1 MASLDADRAKSP
13 ATCDSTDEDLHMRV
27 LAWRAFNVDGFIP
40 TSFGCKWSQWSY
52 AGRKRIWVV
61 RIANRSVKVDHSLDG
76 TRVRQLSQPR
86 TQAGSAQGSTH
97 R

>member
-1 MASLDADRAKSP
+1 MASLDAGRAKSP
-13 ATCDSTDEDLHMRV
+13 GTCDSTDEELHMLV
-27 LAWRAFNVDGFIP
+27 LAGRAFNVDGFIP
-40 TSFGCKWSQWSY
+40 ASFGCKWSPWSY

-61 RIANRSVKVDHSLDG
+61 RIANCSVKVDHSLDG
-76 TRVRQLSQPR
+76 PKLRQLSQPR